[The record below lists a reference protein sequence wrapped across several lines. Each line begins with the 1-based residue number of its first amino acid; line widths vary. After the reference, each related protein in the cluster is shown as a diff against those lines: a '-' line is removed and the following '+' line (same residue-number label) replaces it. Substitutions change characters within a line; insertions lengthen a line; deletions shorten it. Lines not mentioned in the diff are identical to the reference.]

1 MVKKNK
7 TFRKIAA
14 TTAIASSLFVLNNKV
29 NAEELENSTV
39 ENETSVTETPVAE
52 TTAMVETTTETTT
65 TEISQEEVN
74 NAKEKVDN
82 ANAAVSEQESV
93 VAEKEEEK
101 KVAEEAEGKQSEE
114 VEKLAALKEEATP
127 EKISSEENKLEE
139 MKKKVDGL
147 EAKKSEAETELSDKN
162 ETVKQLEKEIAK
174 ANEDLSKATEK
185 KEAAQD
191 KVEKAQA
198 AIDGTEEG
206 KAVKALEDA
215 KNSQKEKQA
224 TVDQKTKELEDAKAA
239 DAKLASDKTTV
250 NNALKS
256 AETNK
261 SQVEANKNKANNDKT
276 KAEEAAKKAQT
287 DKDAAETALKEATK
301 SDVVFDKNNAHIQEY
316 VTLLRTPLYGKS
328 SAEKDKILD
337 RLSELSKILRKE
349 MKYNDDKSLSR
360 KVDVTNLSEE
370 DQLRFSKYAEDLH
383 NQIRDAFGT
392 SKVIYNKEMQ
402 RFANEVADGYEEDK
416 HSVFGVHAEAEK
428 LRNQGSKKIPIGHD
442 AKAINNVAR
451 KYGLSTSSPEGE
463 ALGSQYYE
471 NMYTTGDGNN
481 MLSVNEVYK
490 RIFDTFAGFMFNG
503 YEYAHASSIA
513 DAYSERTDNIEY
525 AGISFSKTR
534 NTTVKPSVNNS
545 KYQLDHEVHTHV
557 LGVDTTALGRRKQTR
572 EREFDTSVTPSTID
586 SLKDKLKK
594 ATEALDKANKD
605 AKEASNRLEEA
616 TKKANELSTK
626 ISELT
631 AEKNK
636 LDAKPE
642 QTDKAVK
649 ALDKA
654 KEELKIAN
662 QNVLE
667 AQKTVDAF
675 KASLQDK
682 LKALEVAKKNLE
694 EASAEEEAAKAKKA
708 TVDSALE
715 EAEKAVENQEEVVKQ
730 LEKERTQSL
739 IDVQKQEEYIESLKN
754 AGKNYEDALAKLSE
768 LKKITEEKS
777 RSLKDSLD
785 TLVSLKLEALQ
796 FEKEYFD
803 LKLAYDAQE
812 AKKVKLVELAKL
824 DEMVQ
829 EMLSSSVGGSDN
841 NYSLPNTGVD
851 SSVASL
857 LIGTA
862 FIGLGIGVVKKKEN
876 NV

>member
-1 MVKKNK
+1 MAKNNR
-7 TFRKIAA
+7 TFRKVMA

-29 NAEELENSTV
+29 NAEEVENSTV
-39 ENETSVTETPVAE
+39 ENESTVSETSIAE
-52 TTAMVETTTETTT
+52 TTAVTETTTEITT
-65 TEISQEEVN
+65 TEISKEEVN

-82 ANAAVSEQESV
+82 ANAAVSEKESV

-114 VEKLAALKEEATP
+114 VEKLAALKDEATP
-127 EKISSEENKLEE
+127 NKITSEENKLEE
-139 MKKKVDGL
+139 MKNKVDDL
-147 EAKKSEAETELSDKN
+147 ERKKSEAETDLSDKK
-162 ETVKQLEKEIAK
+162 ETVKQLEKEIEK

-191 KVEKAQA
+191 KVDKAQA
-198 AIDGTEEG
+198 AIDGTKEG

-215 KNSQKEKQA
+215 KDSQKEKQT
-224 TVDQKTKELEDAKAA
+224 TVDQKTKEVEDAKAA

-261 SQVEANKNKANNDKT
+261 TQVEANKNKAINDKT
-276 KAEEAAKKAQT
+276 KAEEAAKKAQAE
-287 DKDAAETALKEATK
+287 KDSAEAALKEATK

-316 VTLLRTPLYGKS
+316 VALLKTPLYEKS
-328 SAEKDKILD
+328 SAERDKILD

-383 NQIRDAFGT
+383 NQIRSAFGT
-392 SKVIYNKEMQ
+392 SKVVYNKEMQ

-416 HSVFGVHAEAEK
+416 HSVFGVTAEAEK
-428 LRNQGSKKIPIGHD
+428 LRKQGSKKIPIGHD

-451 KYGLSTSSPEGE
+451 KYGLSTSSPERE

-471 NMYTTGDGNN
+471 NMYTIGDGNN
-481 MLSVNEVYK
+481 MLSINEVYK
-490 RIFDTFAGFMFNG
+490 RIFDTFTSFMFNG

-513 DAYSERTDNIEY
+513 DAYSERTDNVEY

-557 LGVDTTALGRRKQTR
+557 LGVDTTSLGRRKQTR

-586 SLKDKLKK
+586 SLKDKLKT
-594 ATEALDKANKD
+594 AREALDKANKD

-616 TKKANELSTK
+616 IKKASELSTK

-682 LKALEVAKKNLE
+682 LKALEEAKKSLA
-694 EASAEEEAAKAKKA
+694 EATAEEEAAKTKKA

-715 EAEKAVENQEEVVKQ
+715 EAEKAVEKQEEVVKQ
-730 LEKERTQSL
+730 LEKERTKAL
-739 IDVQKQEEYIESLKN
+739 LDVQKQEEYIETLKN
-754 AGKNYEDALAKLSE
+754 AGKNYEEALTKLSE

-777 RSLKDSLD
+777 NSLKDSLD
-785 TLVSLKLEALQ
+785 TLISLKLEALQ

-812 AKKVKLVELAKL
+812 AKKVKQIELEKL

-829 EMLSSSVGGSDN
+829 EMLSFSSINLSN
-841 NYSLPNTGVD
+841 RSELPKTGTETYFGT
-851 SSVASL
+851 L
-857 LIGTA
+857 LLGTILA
-862 FIGLGIGVVKKKEN
+862 GIGIALKKFKGEVN
-876 NV
+876 

>member
-1 MVKKNK
+1 MAKNNR
-7 TFRKIAA
+7 TFRKVMA

-29 NAEELENSTV
+29 NAEEVENSTV
-39 ENETSVTETPVAE
+39 ENESTVSETSVAE
-52 TTAMVETTTETTT
+52 TTAVTETTTETTT
-65 TEISQEEVN
+65 TEISKEEVN

-101 KVAEEAEGKQSEE
+101 KVAEETEGKQSEE

-127 EKISSEENKLEE
+127 DKITSEENKLEE
-139 MKKKVDGL
+139 MKNKVDDL
-147 EAKKSEAETELSDKN
+147 ERKKSEAETDLSDKK
-162 ETVKQLEKEIAK
+162 ETVKQLEKEVDK

-191 KVEKAQA
+191 KVDKAQA

-215 KNSQKEKQA
+215 KDSQKEKQT
-224 TVDQKTKELEDAKAA
+224 TVDQKTKEVEDAKAA

-261 SQVEANKNKANNDKT
+261 TQVEANKNKAINDKN
-276 KAEEAAKKAQT
+276 KAEEAAKKAQAE
-287 DKDAAETALKEATK
+287 KDSAEAALKEATK
-301 SDVVFDKNNAHIQEY
+301 EDVVFDKNNQFIQEY
-316 VTLLRTPLYGKS
+316 VTLLKTPFAGKS
-328 SAEKDKILD
+328 QVEKQNILK
-337 RLSELSKILRKE
+337 RLGELSKVLTKQ
-349 MKYNDDKSLSR
+349 MSYKQDKSLDR
-360 KVDVTNLSEE
+360 VVDITNLSEE

-383 NQIRDAFGT
+383 NQIRSAFGT
-392 SKVIYNKEMQ
+392 SKVVYNNEMQ
-402 RFANEVADGYEEDK
+402 RFANEVADGYEAHDY
-416 HSVFGVHAEAEK
+416 SVFGVSAEAQRLAK
-428 LRNQGSKKIPIGHD
+428 QGVTDLPIGHD
-442 AKAINNVAR
+442 AKAINDVAR
-451 KYGLSTSSPEGE
+451 KYGLATSSPERE
-463 ALGSQYYE
+463 AKGGQYYE
-471 NMYTTGDGNN
+471 NTYTTSSGKTN
-481 MLSVNEVYK
+481 LTVNEVYQ
-490 RIFDTFAGFMFNG
+490 RIFDTFNGFMFNG
-503 YEYAHASSIA
+503 MEYAHATSIA
-513 DAYSERTDNIEY
+513 DATSTKTDNVEY
-525 AGISFSKTR
+525 AGISFSRTK
-534 NTTVKPSVNNS
+534 NS
-545 KYQLDHEVHTHV
+545 TSRSGAYEVHTHV
-557 LGVDTTALGRRKQTR
+557 LGVDTTDISRRRTTR

-594 ATEALDKANKD
+594 ATEALDKANED

-616 TKKANELSTK
+616 IEKASELSTK

-662 QNVLE
+662 QNVSE

-682 LKALEVAKKNLE
+682 LKALEEAKNSLA
-694 EASAEEEAAKAKKA
+694 EATAEEKAAKATKA

-715 EAEKAVENQEEVVKQ
+715 EAEEAVEKQEEVVKQ
-730 LEKERTQSL
+730 LEKERTQAL
-739 IDVQKQEEYIESLKN
+739 LDVQKQEEYIESLKN
-754 AGKNYEDALAKLSE
+754 AGENYEEALTKLSE

-777 RSLKDSLD
+777 ISLKDSLD
-785 TLVSLKLEALQ
+785 TLISLKLEALR

-829 EMLSSSVGGSDN
+829 EMLSSSSIN
-841 NYSLPNTGVD
+841 LSNRSELPKTGTETYFGT
-851 SSVASL
+851 L
-857 LIGTA
+857 LLGTIFA
-862 FIGLGIGVVKKKEN
+862 GIGIALKKFKGEDN
-876 NV
+876 

>member
-1 MVKKNK
+1 MAKNNR
-7 TFRKIAA
+7 TFRKVMA

-29 NAEELENSTV
+29 NAEEVENSTV
-39 ENETSVTETPVAE
+39 ENESTVSETSIAE
-52 TTAMVETTTETTT
+52 TTAVTETTTEITT
-65 TEISQEEVN
+65 TEISKEEVN

-82 ANAAVSEQESV
+82 ANAAVSEKESV

-114 VEKLAALKEEATP
+114 VEKLAALKDEATP
-127 EKISSEENKLEE
+127 NKITSEENKLEE
-139 MKKKVDGL
+139 MKNKVDDL
-147 EAKKSEAETELSDKN
+147 ERKKSEAETDLSDKK
-162 ETVKQLEKEIAK
+162 ETVKQLEKKIEK

-191 KVEKAQA
+191 KVDKAQA
-198 AIDGTEEG
+198 AIDGTKEG

-215 KNSQKEKQA
+215 KDSQKEKQT
-224 TVDQKTKELEDAKAA
+224 TVVQKTKEVEDAKAA

-261 SQVEANKNKANNDKT
+261 TQVEANKNKAINDKT
-276 KAEEAAKKAQT
+276 KAEEAAKKAQAE
-287 DKDAAETALKEATK
+287 KDSAEAALKEATK

-316 VTLLRTPLYGKS
+316 VALLKTPLYEKS
-328 SAEKDKILD
+328 SAERDKILD

-383 NQIRDAFGT
+383 NQIRSAFGT
-392 SKVIYNKEMQ
+392 SKVVYNKEMQ

-416 HSVFGVHAEAEK
+416 HSVFGVTAEAEK
-428 LRNQGSKKIPIGHD
+428 LRKQGSKKIPIGHD

-451 KYGLSTSSPEGE
+451 KYGLSTSSPERE

-471 NMYTTGDGNN
+471 NMYTIGDGNN
-481 MLSVNEVYK
+481 MLSINEVYK
-490 RIFDTFAGFMFNG
+490 RIFDTFTSFMFNG

-513 DAYSERTDNIEY
+513 DAYSERTDNVEY

-557 LGVDTTALGRRKQTR
+557 LGVDTTSLGRRKQTR

-586 SLKDKLKK
+586 SLKDKLKT
-594 ATEALDKANKD
+594 AREALDKANKD

-616 TKKANELSTK
+616 IKKASELSTK

-682 LKALEVAKKNLE
+682 LKALEEAKKSLA
-694 EASAEEEAAKAKKA
+694 EATAEEEAAKTKKA
-708 TVDSALE
+708 TVDFALE
-715 EAEKAVENQEEVVKQ
+715 EAEKAVEKQEEVVKQ
-730 LEKERTQSL
+730 LEKERTKAL
-739 IDVQKQEEYIESLKN
+739 LDVQKQEEYIETLKN
-754 AGKNYEDALAKLSE
+754 AGKNYEEALTKLSE

-777 RSLKDSLD
+777 NSLKDSLD
-785 TLVSLKLEALQ
+785 TLISLKLEALQ

-812 AKKVKLVELAKL
+812 AKKVKQIELEKL

-829 EMLSSSVGGSDN
+829 EMLSFSSINLSN
-841 NYSLPNTGVD
+841 RSELPKTGTETYFGT
-851 SSVASL
+851 L
-857 LIGTA
+857 LLGTILA
-862 FIGLGIGVVKKKEN
+862 GIGIALKKFKGEVN
-876 NV
+876 

>member
-114 VEKLAALKEEATP
+114 VEKLAALKDEATP

-147 EAKKSEAETELSDKN
+147 ETKKSEAESELSDKK
-162 ETVKQLEKEIAK
+162 ETVKQLEKEIEK

-191 KVEKAQA
+191 KVDKAQA

-224 TVDQKTKELEDAKAA
+224 TVDKKTKEVEDAKAA

-261 SQVEANKNKANNDKT
+261 TQVEANKNKAINDKT

-287 DKDAAETALKEATK
+287 DKDAAEAALKEATK
-301 SDVVFDKNNAHIQEY
+301 SDVIFDKNNANIQEY
-316 VTLLRTPLYGKS
+316 VTLLKTPLYGKS

-349 MKYNDDKSLSR
+349 MKYKDDKSLSR

-370 DQLRFSKYAEDLH
+370 DQLRFSKYAEELH
-383 NQIRDAFGT
+383 NQIRSAFGT
-392 SKVIYNKEMQ
+392 SKVVYNKEMQ

-416 HSVFGVHAEAEK
+416 HSVFGVTAEAQR
-428 LRNQGSKKIPIGHD
+428 LREQGAKNIPIGHD

-451 KYGLSTSSPEGE
+451 KYGLSTSSPERE

-471 NMYTTGDGNN
+471 NMYTIGDGNN
-481 MLSVNEVYK
+481 MLSIDEVYK
-490 RIFDTFAGFMFNG
+490 RIFDTFTSFMFNG

-513 DAYSERTDNIEY
+513 DAYSERTDNVEY

-557 LGVDTTALGRRKQTR
+557 LGVDTTALSRRKQTR
-572 EREFDTSVTPSTID
+572 EREFDISVTPSTID

-682 LKALEVAKKNLE
+682 LKALEVAKKNLA
-694 EASAEEEAAKAKKA
+694 EAGAEEEAAKAKKA

-754 AGKNYEDALAKLSE
+754 AGKNYEEALAKLSE

-829 EMLSSSVGGSDN
+829 EMLSSSSIN
-841 NYSLPNTGVD
+841 LSNRSELPKTGTETYFGT
-851 SSVASL
+851 L
-857 LIGTA
+857 LLGTMLA
-862 FIGLGIGVVKKKEN
+862 GIGIALKKFKGEVN
-876 NV
+876 

>member
-1 MVKKNK
+1 M
-7 TFRKIAA
+7 
-14 TTAIASSLFVLNNKV
+14 
-29 NAEELENSTV
+29 
-39 ENETSVTETPVAE
+39 
-52 TTAMVETTTETTT
+52 
-65 TEISQEEVN
+65 
-74 NAKEKVDN
+74 
-82 ANAAVSEQESV
+82 
-93 VAEKEEEK
+93 
-101 KVAEEAEGKQSEE
+101 
-114 VEKLAALKEEATP
+114 
-127 EKISSEENKLEE
+127 
-139 MKKKVDGL
+139 
-147 EAKKSEAETELSDKN
+147 
-162 ETVKQLEKEIAK
+162 
-174 ANEDLSKATEK
+174 SKATEK

-301 SDVVFDKNNAHIQEY
+301 SDVIFDKNNKLIQEY
-316 VTLLRTPLYGKS
+316 VTLLKTSTYGKTQV
-328 SAEKDKILD
+328 EKQNRFN
-337 RLSELSKILRKE
+337 RLGELSKELRKQ
-349 MKYNDDKSLSR
+349 MTYKQDKSLNR
-360 KVDVTNLSEE
+360 IVDITNLSQE

-383 NQIRDAFGT
+383 NQIRSAFGT
-392 SKVIYNKEMQ
+392 SKVVYNNEMQ
-402 RFANEVADGYEEDK
+402 RFANEVADGYEAHQ
-416 HSVFGVHAEAEK
+416 HSVFGVHAEAQRLAK
-428 LRNQGSKKIPIGHD
+428 QGVTDLPIGHD
-442 AKAINNVAR
+442 AKAINDVAR
-451 KYGLSTSSPEGE
+451 KYGLSTSSPERE
-463 ALGSQYYE
+463 AKGSQYYE
-471 NMYTTGDGNN
+471 NMYTTGEGKTN
-481 MLSVNEVYK
+481 LTVNEVYE
-490 RIFDTFAGFMFNG
+490 RIFDTFTGFMFNG
-503 YEYAHASSIA
+503 MEYAHAVSISDAFSS
-513 DAYSERTDNIEY
+513 RTDDTEY
-525 AGISFSKTR
+525 AGISFSKTK
-534 NTTVKPSVNNS
+534 NTTTDYDS
-545 KYQLDHEVHTHV
+545 YEVHTHV
-557 LGVDTTALGRRKQTR
+557 LGVDTTSLSRRKATR

-616 TKKANELSTK
+616 IKKASELSTK

-636 LDAKPE
+636 LDAIPE

-654 KEELKIAN
+654 NEELKIAN
-662 QNVLE
+662 QNVLD

-675 KASLQDK
+675 RASLQDK
-682 LKALEVAKKNLE
+682 FKALEEAKNTLA
-694 EASAEEEAAKAKKA
+694 EATAEETAAKVKKA

-715 EAEKAVENQEEVVKQ
+715 EAKKAVEKQEEVVKQ

-739 IDVQKQEEYIESLKN
+739 IDVQKQKEYIESLKN
-754 AGKNYEDALAKLSE
+754 AGGNYEEALTKLSE

-777 RSLKDSLD
+777 KSLKDSLD
-785 TLVSLKLEALQ
+785 TLVSMKLDALQ

-803 LKLAYDAQE
+803 LKLAFDAQE
-812 AKKVKLVELAKL
+812 AKKVKKIELAKL

-829 EMLSSSVGGSDN
+829 EMLSFSSINLSN
-841 NYSLPNTGVD
+841 RSELPKTGTEGYFGT
-851 SSVASL
+851 L
-857 LIGTA
+857 LLGTIFA
-862 FIGLGIGVVKKKEN
+862 GIGIALKKNKGEVN
-876 NV
+876 

>member
-1 MVKKNK
+1 MAKNNR
-7 TFRKIAA
+7 TFRKVMA

-29 NAEELENSTV
+29 NAEEVENSTV
-39 ENETSVTETPVAE
+39 ENESTVSETSIAE
-52 TTAMVETTTETTT
+52 TTAVTETTTEITT
-65 TEISQEEVN
+65 TEISKEEVN

-82 ANAAVSEQESV
+82 ANAAVSEKESV

-114 VEKLAALKEEATP
+114 VEKLAALKDEATP
-127 EKISSEENKLEE
+127 NKITSEENKLEE
-139 MKKKVDGL
+139 MKNKVDDL
-147 EAKKSEAETELSDKN
+147 ERKKSEAETDLSDKK
-162 ETVKQLEKEIAK
+162 ETVKQLEKKIEK

-191 KVEKAQA
+191 KVDKAQA
-198 AIDGTEEG
+198 AIDGTKEG

-215 KNSQKEKQA
+215 KDSQKEKQT
-224 TVDQKTKELEDAKAA
+224 TVDQKTKEVEDAKAA

-261 SQVEANKNKANNDKT
+261 TQVEANKNKAINDKT
-276 KAEEAAKKAQT
+276 KAEEAAKKAQAE
-287 DKDAAETALKEATK
+287 KDSAEAALKEATK

-316 VTLLRTPLYGKS
+316 VALLKTPLYEKS
-328 SAEKDKILD
+328 SAERDKILD

-383 NQIRDAFGT
+383 NQIRSAFGT
-392 SKVIYNKEMQ
+392 SKVVYNKEMQ

-416 HSVFGVHAEAEK
+416 HSVFGVTAEAEK
-428 LRNQGSKKIPIGHD
+428 LRKQGSKKIPIGHD

-451 KYGLSTSSPEGE
+451 KYGLSTSSPERE

-471 NMYTTGDGNN
+471 NMYTIGDGNN
-481 MLSVNEVYK
+481 MLSINEVYK
-490 RIFDTFAGFMFNG
+490 RIFDTFTSFMFNG

-513 DAYSERTDNIEY
+513 DAYSERTDNVEY

-557 LGVDTTALGRRKQTR
+557 LGVDTTSLGRRKQTR

-586 SLKDKLKK
+586 SLKDKLKT
-594 ATEALDKANKD
+594 AREALDKANKD

-616 TKKANELSTK
+616 IKKASELSTK

-682 LKALEVAKKNLE
+682 LKALEEAKKSLA
-694 EASAEEEAAKAKKA
+694 EATAEEEAAKTKKA
-708 TVDSALE
+708 TVDFALE
-715 EAEKAVENQEEVVKQ
+715 EAEKAVEKQEEVVKQ
-730 LEKERTQSL
+730 LEKERTKAL
-739 IDVQKQEEYIESLKN
+739 LDVQKQEEYIETLKN
-754 AGKNYEDALAKLSE
+754 AGKNYEEALTKLSE

-777 RSLKDSLD
+777 NSLKDSLD
-785 TLVSLKLEALQ
+785 TLISLKLEALQ

-812 AKKVKLVELAKL
+812 AKKVKQIELEKL

-829 EMLSSSVGGSDN
+829 EMLSFSSINLSN
-841 NYSLPNTGVD
+841 RSELPKTGTETYFGT
-851 SSVASL
+851 L
-857 LIGTA
+857 LLGTILA
-862 FIGLGIGVVKKKEN
+862 GIGIALKKFKGEVN
-876 NV
+876 